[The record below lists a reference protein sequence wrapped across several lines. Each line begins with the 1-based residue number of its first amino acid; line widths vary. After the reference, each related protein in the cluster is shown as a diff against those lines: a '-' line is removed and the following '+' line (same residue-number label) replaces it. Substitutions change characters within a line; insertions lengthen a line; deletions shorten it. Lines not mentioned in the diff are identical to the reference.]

1 MTTEVKEKVFRDPV
15 HNFIRVQD
23 QVILDLIGTSEFQRL
38 RRIKQLG
45 VASAVFHGAEH
56 SRFSHSLGVY
66 EIARQFADH
75 LEKFYPTQEP
85 GDGLW
90 DPSERLVLLTSALLH
105 DLGHGPY
112 SHTFEHIFNTDHEAY
127 TQQIILSPETE
138 INQVLR
144 QVAPDF
150 PAKVA
155 SVIAKT
161 YENPQVVQ
169 LISSQIDA
177 DRMDYLL
184 RDAYYS
190 GATYGEFDLARI
202 IHVMRPYKGGIAFDQ
217 KGMYAVED
225 YVVSRYQMYVQVY
238 FHPVSRSFE
247 VLLQHLLERAKFL
260 YDESKTDSRISTS
273 FISPALMPLFAGD
286 FSLEQYLML
295 DDSVMLANIS
305 EWRLADDAIF
315 ADLATRFLERKP
327 LKSILIEDS
336 ARNLL
341 PAITKLIASAGF
353 DERYYTAENDSY
365 DLPYDAYNPSD
376 KKPRTQIEMM
386 QPAGELFELSTQSAL
401 VAAMTGR
408 IFGNAR
414 FFFPREMMNTQAV
427 DDVMAPLYAEFQR
440 YVHNETLVKP
450 TEK

>member
-1 MTTEVKEKVFRDPV
+1 
-15 HNFIRVQD
+15 
-23 QVILDLIGTSEFQRL
+23 
-38 RRIKQLG
+38 
-45 VASAVFHGAEH
+45 
-56 SRFSHSLGVY
+56 
-66 EIARQFADH
+66 
-75 LEKFYPTQEP
+75 
-85 GDGLW
+85 
-90 DPSERLVLLTSALLH
+90 H

-138 INQVLR
+138 IHQVLAG
-144 QVAPDF
+144 VAPDF

-161 YENPQVVQ
+161 YPNPQVVQ

-190 GATYGEFDLARI
+190 GATYGEFDLSRI
-202 IHVMRPYKGGIAFDQ
+202 IHVMRPYEGGIAFDQ
-217 KGMYAVED
+217 KGMYAIED

-260 YDESKTDSRISTS
+260 YDESQADPRISAD
-273 FISPALMPLFAGD
+273 FISPALQPLFAGEVT
-286 FSLEQYLML
+286 LQQYLML

-305 EWRLADDAIF
+305 EWRLADDAIL
-315 ADLATRFLERKP
+315 ADLATRFLDRKP
-327 LKSILIEDS
+327 LKSILIEDD

-341 PAITKLIASAGF
+341 PAITKLISSAGF

-365 DLPYDAYNPSD
+365 DLPYDAYNPRD
-376 KKPRTQIEMM
+376 KKPRTQIELI
-386 QPAGELFELSTQSAL
+386 QPAGELVELSTQSAL
-401 VAAMTGR
+401 VEAMTGR

-414 FFFPREMMNTQAV
+414 FFFPREMMSEHAV
-427 DDVMAPLYAEFQR
+427 DDVMVPLYNEFQR
-440 YVHNETLVKP
+440 YVHNETLIAPVTK
-450 TEK
+450 

>member
-1 MTTEVKEKVFRDPV
+1 M
-15 HNFIRVQD
+15 
-23 QVILDLIGTSEFQRL
+23 
-38 RRIKQLG
+38 
-45 VASAVFHGAEH
+45 
-56 SRFSHSLGVY
+56 
-66 EIARQFADH
+66 
-75 LEKFYPTQEP
+75 
-85 GDGLW
+85 
-90 DPSERLVLLTSALLH
+90 
-105 DLGHGPY
+105 
-112 SHTFEHIFNTDHEAY
+112 
-127 TQQIILSPETE
+127 
-138 INQVLR
+138 
-144 QVAPDF
+144 
-150 PAKVA
+150 
-155 SVIAKT
+155 
-161 YENPQVVQ
+161 
-169 LISSQIDA
+169 
-177 DRMDYLL
+177 
-184 RDAYYS
+184 
-190 GATYGEFDLARI
+190 
-202 IHVMRPYKGGIAFDQ
+202 
-217 KGMYAVED
+217 
-225 YVVSRYQMYVQVY
+225 
-238 FHPVSRSFE
+238 SRSFE

-305 EWRLADDAIF
+305 EWRLADDAIL
-315 ADLATRFLERKP
+315 ADLATRFLDRKP